1 MALDYRKCAREI
13 VDHVGGSGNIAEVTH
28 CATRLNLV
36 VRNSGKID
44 RNGLENIDGISEV
57 VGSKGKLQ
65 LTIGSAGVNKVY
77 SELMTLTGLAPAAE
91 EAVSSAE
98 EEKTSRSI
106 PAFVPVLLFIGIFG
120 LLAVLAEVPGK
131 NIPALTSMSKPL
143 LYVIML
149 AIAAAVSCV
158 ITLIIRRAGSGSGEA
173 AGRTSSASSVSSSAS
188 AAPAKVPDK
197 VVMSCSAGEIKAVTF
212 GKTMPR
218 ERIPDETF
226 ASGVLGEGVAIDP
239 TDDVVYAPFDGT
251 VSTVAEAKHALG
263 LTGPG
268 GMELLIHIGVDTVAM
283 SGDGFSVL
291 VKEGDAVKVGQ
302 KLAEFDRKKLS
313 QAGYADYVV
322 MLLTNAD
329 EYADLK
335 ISL

>member
-1 MALDYRKCAREI
+1 M
-13 VDHVGGSGNIAEVTH
+13 
-28 CATRLNLV
+28 
-36 VRNSGKID
+36 
-44 RNGLENIDGISEV
+44 
-57 VGSKGKLQ
+57 
-65 LTIGSAGVNKVY
+65 
-77 SELMTLTGLAPAAE
+77 
-91 EAVSSAE
+91 
-98 EEKTSRSI
+98 
-106 PAFVPVLLFIGIFG
+106 
-120 LLAVLAEVPGK
+120 
-131 NIPALTSMSKPL
+131 
-143 LYVIML
+143 
-149 AIAAAVSCV
+149 
-158 ITLIIRRAGSGSGEA
+158 
-173 AGRTSSASSVSSSAS
+173 
-188 AAPAKVPDK
+188 
-197 VVMSCSAGEIKAVTF
+197 
-212 GKTMPR
+212 
-218 ERIPDETF
+218 RIPDETF

-283 SGDGFSVL
+283 SGDGFSVF
-291 VKEGDAVKVGQ
+291 VKEGDAVKAGQ